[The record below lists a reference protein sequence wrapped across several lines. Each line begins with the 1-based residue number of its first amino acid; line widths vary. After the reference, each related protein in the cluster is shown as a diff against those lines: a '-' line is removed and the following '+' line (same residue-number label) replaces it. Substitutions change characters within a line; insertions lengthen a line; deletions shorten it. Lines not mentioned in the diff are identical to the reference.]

1 MHTHVRSCT
10 PLLPDTTYLSTVGP
24 VYGGGMI
31 ASIFIC
37 WSLNSAIFNSDFF
50 TYPALGL
57 FTAITVALWS
67 LGTVS

>member
-1 MHTHVRSCT
+1 
-10 PLLPDTTYLSTVGP
+10 
-24 VYGGGMI
+24 MI